1 MRGGQAT
8 AEGRRYRGL
17 VGLLTAEGI
26 GLAGTRLSMIAIP
39 WFVITTTGSAVLTGV
54 VAFAEAAP
62 YVVAKA
68 LGGPLIDRL
77 GARRVAVAGDLAGMA
92 AVAAI
97 PLLYAAGV
105 LELPVLLALVALL
118 GLCRGP
124 ADGAKKTLIPD
135 VVTRARVPMER
146 ATGLSGTLERLAST
160 VGAAAGGAVVAAV
173 GPLTALVVNAA
184 TFALAPAIVRLTV
197 PVRRAGVADGGG
209 YLAQLRGG
217 VAFLRRERLLR
228 SLAGMIA
235 VTNLL
240 EAAMFSVLLPVWA
253 HSTGHGPVMVGVLAG
268 SSAAAAI
275 GSSLLASMLAHRLP
289 RRATYLVSFLVA
301 GGAAVRGAGAGRA
314 AAGDRGGVGRRRAR
328 AGVPQPDHLGGHLRA
343 DPARPARPGPVADH
357 VTGLGGDTGRAAGGG
372 CADRSGGLVAGAGVL
387 RPGLPGRDHP
397 ARAAAGVGADEPAA
411 GVQWGGSSARRS
423 RSCVTGFCHSGRLSA
438 SHGDSSRRARVS

>member
-301 GGAAVRGAGAGRA
+301 GAPRFVVLALDVPLPVIVAVWVAGGLGQGFLNPIIWAVIFERIPRDLLGRVQSLITSLAWAGIP
-314 AAGDRGGVGRRRAR
+314 AGPPV
-328 AGVPQPDHLGGHLRA
+328 AGVLIGAVGLS
-343 DPARPARPGPVADH
+343 PVL
-357 VTGLGGDTGRAAGGG
+357 V
-372 CADRSGGLVAGAGVL
+372 CFGLVFLAVTILPGLQPEWARMSRPREFSGVAPVHAGAGVAS
-387 RPGLPGRDHP
+387 PG
-397 ARAAAGVGADEPAA
+397 
-411 GVQWGGSSARRS
+411 SAT
-423 RSCVTGFCHSGRLSA
+423 VEG
-438 SHGDSSRRARVS
+438 